1 MNFKTMYHSLS
12 KEDGKLEVGVPV
24 QLIGI
29 DHCKVQQ
36 IQLHFLN
43 LEWVRMMIFLALFY
57 FIMLYQ

>member
-1 MNFKTMYHSLS
+1 MYHSLS
-12 KEDGKLEVGVPV
+12 KEDGKLEVGVPL